1 MGLIGCLIVVVALLN
16 GATTQVTAAVEYQ
29 VGDSLGWAVPPNTS
43 YYSTWASSKTFFLG
57 DILSKQ
63 F

>member
-1 MGLIGCLIVVVALLN
+1 MGLIGCLIVVVASLN

-29 VGDSLGWAVPPNTS
+29 VGDSLGWAVPSNTS
-43 YYSTWASSKTFFLG
+43 HYSTWASSKTFFPG
-57 DILSKQ
+57 DKLSKQ